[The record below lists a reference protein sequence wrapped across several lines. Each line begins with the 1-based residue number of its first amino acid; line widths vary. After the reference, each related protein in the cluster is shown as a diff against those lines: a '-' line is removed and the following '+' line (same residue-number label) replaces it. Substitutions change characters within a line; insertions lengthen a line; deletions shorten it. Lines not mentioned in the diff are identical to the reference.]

1 MNMNDVMNNVMLEW
15 IKEEWSPFLM
25 THIFLKYKSQRVEG
39 KGKETERKMEME
51 RLGEEIRKLGV
62 F

>member
-1 MNMNDVMNNVMLEW
+1 
-15 IKEEWSPFLM
+15 M
-25 THIFLKYKSQRVEG
+25 THIFLKYKSQRDEE
-39 KGKETERKMEME
+39 KGKETERKMEIE